1 MNGETLSLLGLYQWD
16 NTLFDEVV
24 LPTQINRDDFIF
36 ELLAQTAELEV
47 CYTDPD
53 FMKDSLGKW
62 SSIRLFSWQKM
73 ADALYKDYDP
83 YINMKRDEVRTVS
96 QTRELFSTD
105 EQNVTAWDSLQS
117 TNVSNNNGS
126 DTGNITT
133 TDNFHTE
140 GDSALYTPTDI
151 LGKEV
156 EARKKYDLYQFI
168 IDDFKNRFCL
178 LVY

>member
-24 LPTQINRDDFIF
+24 LPTQIDRDDFIF
-36 ELLAQTAELEV
+36 ELLNETAELEV

-62 SSIRLFSWQKM
+62 SSIRLYSWQRM
-73 ADALYKDYDP
+73 ADALYKGYDP
-83 YINMKRDEVRTVS
+83 YINMKRDEKRVIS
-96 QTRELFSTD
+96 QDRDLASTGQED
-105 EQNVTAWDSLQS
+105 VTAWDSGQPK
-117 TNVSNNNGS
+117 NVSMNSGT

-133 TDNFHTE
+133 TDTFHSE

-168 IDDFKNRFCL
+168 ISDFKTRFCL

>member
-16 NTLFDEVV
+16 NNLFDEVV
-24 LPTQINRDDFIF
+24 LPKQIDRDDFIF

-83 YINMKRDEVRTVS
+83 YINMKRDEKRIIS
-96 QTRELFSTD
+96 QDRDLASTGKED
-105 EQNVTAWDSLQS
+105 VTAWDTQQPK
-117 TNVSNNNGS
+117 NVGQNYGT

-133 TDNFHTE
+133 TDTFHSE